1 MTEESCIEFVAADD
15 FGSLDEE
22 TFREL
27 CGQLQF
33 DAYDDSIKSADILEK
48 KRILDQTRT
57 RKRSR
62 EAVTTSSGG
71 SSSTSSQD
79 SSNNK
84 KLHLAVPVLTSRKAA
99 RSSLPA
105 DDLRLRLASIFA
117 DGYNTQTKSVLM
129 DILRTYCYDNCLA
142 VYKYI
147 GNENPYGGKYVELQ
161 GIEAIGNYWELL
173 FCAIPDSVYDI
184 EETKVRILRNHH
196 SAIVAKFI
204 FTGTKMF
211 SMSSDEYESIVYTDD
226 HTATVSDVQYR
237 DEAVGRSTENIKLTG
252 MMEKSLSVTVLGT
265 ATYYVDET
273 KKIYKI
279 EFIYCM
285 RN

>member
-1 MTEESCIEFVAADD
+1 MFE
-15 FGSLDEE
+15 
-22 TFREL
+22 
-27 CGQLQF
+27 
-33 DAYDDSIKSADILEK
+33 
-48 KRILDQTRT
+48 QTRT
-57 RKRSR
+57 SKRSR
-62 EAVTTSSGG
+62 EVVSSSTTSS
-71 SSSTSSQD
+71 STTSSLD
-79 SSNNK
+79 VNK
-84 KLHLAVPVLTSRKAA
+84 KAPASSAAVATAPISTSRKAA
-99 RSSLPA
+99 RSALPA

-129 DILRTYCYDNCLA
+129 DILRTYCYENCLA
-142 VYKYI
+142 VYKFI
-147 GNENPYGGKYVELQ
+147 GNENPYGAKYIELQ

-173 FCAIPDSVYDI
+173 FCAIPDSVYDV

-211 SMSSDEYESIVYTDD
+211 SMSSDEFESIVYTNDQVPK
-226 HTATVSDVQYR
+226 VSDVQYR
-237 DEAVGRSTENIKLTG
+237 DEAVGHSTANIQLRG

-279 EFIYCM
+279 EFVHCI